1 MQWMFLAIAIL
12 PASLS
17 AQEADFARCLASIR
31 ASPQGQRLAADTW
44 ERHARGLQPDP
55 RVIAQQQAQPEFTL
69 PIWDYVAVMV
79 DDERIADGRH
89 LMVEHRATLEAIER
103 RYGVDPAVVVA
114 IWGIES
120 NFGRGMG
127 SFAVL
132 RSLATLGCHGRR
144 QTYFRRGGASSPRTA
159 PGSVM

>member
-1 MQWMFLAIAIL
+1 
-12 PASLS
+12 
-17 AQEADFARCLASIR
+17 
-31 ASPQGQRLAADTW
+31 
-44 ERHARGLQPDP
+44 
-55 RVIAQQQAQPEFTL
+55 
-69 PIWDYVAVMV
+69 
-79 DDERIADGRH
+79 
-89 LMVEHRATLEAIER
+89 MVEHRATLEAIER

-120 NFGRGMG
+120 NFGRGTG